1 MHRLV
6 LTAKALVLCLTLAAT
21 LSCTNNTT
29 ITRAYIDP
37 TAKGRNLQGVLV
49 IGVAREEASR
59 IAFEDAYAKALERHG
74 VRAVA
79 SHTVLKDQDAKA
91 EVLIATAEAADL
103 DLILLTRYVGEKA
116 DDVYHPGTIYYDVM
130 PAYGGAYNRG
140 RFGGYYGH
148 AYEVAYDQPVWSTNR
163 TYTLISDLFAVDTRD
178 HLWQVVSDT
187 LKAGGDGKLRDDIIK
202 GFVGNMKDEGLLD

>member
-6 LTAKALVLCLTLAAT
+6 LTAKTLVLCLALAAT

-59 IAFEDAYAKALERHG
+59 ISFEDAYAKALVRHG

-79 SHTVLKDQDAKA
+79 SHTVLADQREEPLPRDGRPIPVAGCFVLVHQKRRVVHDDDRVLASSRGQAPSNEPPLRLDGGEDALVGGVREAQVRQYQHLGIDHHELGVRGSEGA
-91 EVLIATAEAADL
+91 EVGSK
-103 DLILLTRYVGEKA
+103 R
-116 DDVYHPGTIYYDVM
+116 
-130 PAYGGAYNRG
+130 
-140 RFGGYYGH
+140 
-148 AYEVAYDQPVWSTNR
+148 
-163 TYTLISDLFAVDTRD
+163 
-178 HLWQVVSDT
+178 
-187 LKAGGDGKLRDDIIK
+187 
-202 GFVGNMKDEGLLD
+202 